1 MDNAILD
8 RLRLAH
14 RKFPDAIFSVFTT
27 AGHVISGRLV
37 TLDNTVVLE
46 AGRETAEVPGERV
59 EAFSY
64 RRP

>member
-8 RLRLAH
+8 RLRLAY
-14 RKFPDAIFSVFTT
+14 RKSPDAVFSVFTT

-37 TLDNTVVLE
+37 TFDNTIVLE
-46 AGRETAEVPGERV
+46 AGRETAEVPADRI

-64 RRP
+64 RRS